1 MPSCYRL
8 RSAFFILVIIYIRS
22 YLLYMSACVVWME
35 HSEKN
40 NGQREREL
48 ETLRFVLNQEICFIA
63 IKAKRNCLLNKLRSF

>member
-1 MPSCYRL
+1 
-8 RSAFFILVIIYIRS
+8 
-22 YLLYMSACVVWME
+22 MSACVVWME